1 MMLSNRGSAGAGG
14 SGVTQNEHSDQITN
28 TQKASFIRT
37 PPDCLS
43 PPILCKHMATLFYR
57 SPDVNQDK
65 AISPRQ
71 WEEGRNSLLSE
82 LGTCTH
88 WDLWGKK
95 KIEEE
100 EGDRFM
106 QDAADLD
113 SEIWTC
119 KGHNQIL
126 NPHCFLALYQ
136 WRSSSEHKDTAAW
149 TVAEGLETW
158 KKYTTWFKS
167 WLWRVCTGLHKIRY
181 LAHIILWTDK
191 SEINPVVWR

>member
-95 KIEEE
+95 KS
-100 EGDRFM
+100 RRR
-106 QDAADLD
+106 
-113 SEIWTC
+113 
-119 KGHNQIL
+119 KGIGSCRML
-126 NPHCFLALYQ
+126 L
-136 WRSSSEHKDTAAW
+136 TW
-149 TVAEGLETW
+149 TVKYEPARDTIKFWILIVFWLSTSEGQVLSIRTLQLEQ
-158 KKYTTWFKS
+158 
-167 WLWRVCTGLHKIRY
+167 
-181 LAHIILWTDK
+181 
-191 SEINPVVWR
+191 